1 MELRKI
7 ESDREMLVGFYVSDM
22 VRGEANV
29 GLTFVE
35 ADALKLVV
43 DYERTQGRELVG
55 AGSNMA
61 ASRMLDNAYGAD
73 EGSWELAKLMV
84 SDLAFQRHA
93 QAVVEAG
100 EAFARDGTM
109 PADGTFDSGITKYV
123 IPDLA
128 EDEEVRADWK
138 AMAEGR
144 YHDVSRMYSDIHRDG
159 VRNDEFLPEGAS
171 TWLYDNMPKEE
182 EWSPTR
188 SSGLDA
194 LQMAEM
200 LEPQDREAMAA
211 PEAAASLAA
220 GLKEDMG
227 LDLVES
233 SDRMDFTKLVYI
245 RDEGFTEADVKAVRD
260 YAENFAYDTSDIRLT
275 REGHLTVDVTGVSE
289 YPPRQPEFEP
299 GFNDVQEWLAGEP
312 ARHEWTEEEHAAK
325 VGGYLGQYRHGKMM
339 EEGRDPTDLV
349 ASVRVMHQDGA
360 DLPDDVVRGAE
371 RLDRMIAAEDPRTKA
386 LAHSLADAVMGD
398 RGLDAGTANW
408 WAMMDERAMPLSE
421 KLVEIG
427 EQDKG
432 NWVERAIGETA
443 GRAAGAGVEMFDAV
457 RLDMATGPEADMYR
471 PFVKA
476 TREELGRASNEIQL
490 VQDKVRYADPTIGT
504 DPSLERAMLL
514 LADAGVLPKGADSLD
529 ENRFMAL
536 ERAYARAETHETR
549 KGPMS
554 PNDKA
559 RMIVF
564 DVATQ
569 EEARGLAMGSA
580 RGEAVSRPAEKLVE
594 SMGIRTL
601 HQEKLSDQD
610 LSMASVGRFEDV
622 SEYHRAGLDL
632 GLSWARDG
640 VKDAAEMDARMSR
653 LANPSIDA
661 ASPLHGLSSGG
672 VVAEA
677 QREGEFAAALNRAEG
692 RGIAA
697 QARGLDQTTTTRSK
711 GSLAADADV
720 LRTIHGIGRDKG
732 RE

>member
-7 ESDREMLVGFYVSDM
+7 DADREMLVGFYVSDM

-35 ADALKLVV
+35 VDALKLVV

-73 EGSWELAKLMV
+73 DGSWELAKLMV

-93 QAVVEAG
+93 QAVLQAG
-100 EAFARDGTM
+100 EAFAKDGTM
-109 PADGTFDSGITKYV
+109 PADGTFDSGIVKYV

-144 YHDVSRMYSDIHRDG
+144 YHDVSPMYSDIHRDG

-182 EWSPTR
+182 EGPPTR

-200 LEPQDREAMAA
+200 SEPQDREAMAA
-211 PEAAASLAA
+211 PEAAAALAE
-220 GLKEDMG
+220 GLKDMG
-227 LDLVES
+227 YELTES

-245 RDEGFTEADVKAVRD
+245 RDEGFTEADVQAIRD

-289 YPPRQPEFEP
+289 YPPRQAEFEP

-312 ARHEWTEEEHAAK
+312 GRYEWTEEEHAAK
-325 VGGYLGQYRHGKMM
+325 VGGYLGQYRHGRMM

-360 DLPDDVVRGAE
+360 DLPEDVVRGAE
-371 RLDRMIAAEDPRTKA
+371 RLDRMIAAEDPRIKA

-398 RGLDAGTANW
+398 RGMDAGTANW
-408 WAMMDERAMPLSE
+408 WAMMDERSMPLAD
-421 KLVEIG
+421 KLAEIS

-432 NWVERAIGETA
+432 NWVERVIGETA
-443 GRAAGAGVEMFDAV
+443 GRAAAAGVEMFDAV

-490 VQDKVRYADPTIGT
+490 VQDKVRYGDPTIGV
-504 DPSLERAMLL
+504 DPALERAMLL
-514 LADAGVLPKGADSLD
+514 LADAGVLPKGADRLD
-529 ENRFMAL
+529 ENRFAAL
-536 ERAYARAETHETR
+536 ESAYARAETHETR

-569 EEARGLAMGSA
+569 EEARGLSMGSA
-580 RGEAVSRPAEKLVE
+580 RGEAVSRPAERLIE

-610 LSMASVGRFEDV
+610 LKMASAGRFEDV
-622 SEYHRAGLDL
+622 SEYHRAGIDL

-640 VKDAAEMDARMSR
+640 AKGAVEMDARMSR
-653 LANPSIDA
+653 LANPSVDA
-661 ASPLHGLSSGG
+661 SSPLHGLSSGG

-677 QREGEFAAALNRAEG
+677 QREGEFAAAMARAEG

-697 QARGLDQTTTTRSK
+697 QARGLDAAPATRSK
-711 GSLAADADV
+711 GSLAEEADA
-720 LRTIHGIGRDKG
+720 LRTIHGLGRNMG

>member
-7 ESDREMLVGFYVSDM
+7 DADRELLVGFYVSDM
-22 VRGEANV
+22 VRGETNV
-29 GLTFVE
+29 GLSFVE

-55 AGSNMA
+55 TGSNMA

-93 QAVVEAG
+93 QAVVQAG
-100 EAFARDGTM
+100 EAFAKDGTM
-109 PADGTFDSGITKYV
+109 PAEGAFDSGIIKYV

-128 EDEEVRADWK
+128 EDEDARADWK

-144 YHDVSRMYSDIHRDG
+144 YHDVRWYPDIHRDAVKEG
-159 VRNDEFLPEGAS
+159 EFLAEGAA
-171 TWLYDNMPKEE
+171 TWLYDNMPREE
-182 EWSPTR
+182 EWTPSR

-194 LQMAEM
+194 LQMAETA
-200 LEPQDREAMAA
+200 EPQDREAMAA
-211 PEAAASLAA
+211 PEAAAELAR
-220 GLKEDMG
+220 GLQEDMAY
-227 LDLVES
+227 DLTES

-245 RDEGFTEADVKAVRD
+245 RDEPFTEADVEAVRN
-260 YAENFAYDTSDIRLT
+260 YAENFGYDTSDIRLT
-275 REGHLTVDVTGVSE
+275 REGHLTVDVTGVSA
-289 YPPRQPEFEP
+289 YPPQQPEFEP

-312 ARHEWTEEEHAAK
+312 ARHEWTDEEHAAK

-360 DLPDDVVRGAE
+360 DLPEDVVRGAE

-398 RGLDAGTANW
+398 RGIEAGTANW
-408 WAMMDERAMPLSE
+408 WAMMDERSMPLAD
-421 KLVEIG
+421 KLAEIS

-432 NWVERAIGETA
+432 NWVERVIVETA

-471 PFVKA
+471 PFAKA
-476 TREELGRASNEIQL
+476 TREELGRASSEIQL
-490 VQDKVRYADPTIGT
+490 VQDKVRYGDPTIGV

-514 LADAGVLPKGADSLD
+514 LADAGVLPKGADRLD
-529 ENRFMAL
+529 EHRFAAL
-536 ERAYARAETHETR
+536 ESAFARAETHETR

-569 EEARGLAMGSA
+569 EEARGLLMGSA
-580 RGEAVSRPAEKLVE
+580 RGEALSRPAEKLIE
-594 SMGIRTL
+594 SMGFRTL

-610 LSMASVGRFEDV
+610 LAMASAGRFEDV
-622 SEYHRAGLDL
+622 SEYHRAGIDL

-640 VKDAAEMDARMSR
+640 VKNAAEMDARMSR
-653 LANPSIDA
+653 LANPSLDA

-677 QREGEFAAALNRAEG
+677 QRESEFAAALGRAEG

-697 QARGLDQTTTTRSK
+697 QARGLDQVPVTRSK
-711 GSLAADADV
+711 GVLAAEADA
-720 LRTIHGIGRDKG
+720 LRTIHGIGRGKG